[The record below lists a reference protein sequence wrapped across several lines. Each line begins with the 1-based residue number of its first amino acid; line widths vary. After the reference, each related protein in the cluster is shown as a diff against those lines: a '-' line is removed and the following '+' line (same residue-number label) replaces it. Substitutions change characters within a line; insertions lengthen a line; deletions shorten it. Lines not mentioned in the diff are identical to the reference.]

1 MAQAGKPPAHATPS
15 RSPGR
20 DDAQAATV
28 ITDSHE
34 IRTLL
39 GRLIKGREP
48 ITVMLPERE
57 GFFSSVLLE
66 LAHDADT
73 LVADELMPARGHALM
88 HPGVELRVLCRL
100 DGIELRFRTKVLA
113 VSPTQPGAIYHLSM
127 PTGLDYLQRRQAF
140 RVPVSPALAIPV
152 ELGSNG
158 TRLKGTLADIS
169 HTGLRVALRGQREL
183 PSTDLLSCQ
192 VDLPPGIIRTEVEPR
207 HTEPDRRGLGMVYVG
222 LRFIELSREQLRLIN
237 RFTANI
243 QRDQLRARRL
253 FSE

>member
-1 MAQAGKPPAHATPS
+1 M
-15 RSPGR
+15 
-20 DDAQAATV
+20 

-39 GRLIKGREP
+39 GRLIKARVP

-66 LAHDADT
+66 LDRDSNT
-73 LVADELMPARGHALM
+73 LVADELLPARGHASM
-88 HPGVELRVLCRL
+88 QSGIELRLLCRL
-100 DGIELRFRTKVLA
+100 DGIELRFRTKVLV
-113 VSPTQPGAIYHLSM
+113 VSPTQLGAIYRLGV
-127 PTGLDYLQRRQAF
+127 PTGLDYMQRREAF
-140 RVPVSPALAIPV
+140 RVPVSPTLAIPV

-158 TRLKGTLADIS
+158 TRLKGTLVDIS

-183 PSTDLLSCQ
+183 PPAELLSCQ
-192 VDLPPGIIRTEVEPR
+192 VDLPPGSIRADVEPR
-207 HTEPDRRGLGMVYVG
+207 HSEPDRRGLGMVYVG
-222 LRFIELSREQLRLIN
+222 LRFIELSREQLHLIN